1 MNVFAMFGLGVAAIL
16 GLGLAS
22 SAADTGMRIHAM
34 LFAGAAVL
42 AVFALI
48 SRIYGARAVAATAP
62 GAVDYNDG
70 VIRAGVIA
78 SVFWGLAVFVVG
90 LVLALQLAFPVLNF
104 DTSWI
109 NFGRLRPLHTSAV
122 IFAFGGNVLI
132 MTSFYCVQRTCLA
145 RLAG

>member
-48 SRIYGARAVAATAP
+48 SRIYGARPVAATAP

-78 SVFWGLAVFVVG
+78 SVFWGLAGFVVG

-122 IFAFGGNVLI
+122 CPSPLKLGHYF
-132 MTSFYCVQRTCLA
+132 
-145 RLAG
+145 